1 MGPASSARRSSR
13 AREGAPAY
21 LALRF
26 GWIYGPG
33 RRRGW
38 RDVQARIERVIAG
51 ARRIEYPDLPDP
63 IDWTWVHD
71 AAEILLRAM
80 TCPLAPFVAANA
92 LGDRRRVADAFAHLQ
107 RRFPDL
113 AV

>member
-1 MGPASSARRSSR
+1 VGPASSARRSSR

-38 RDVQARIERVIAG
+38 RDVQERIERVIAG

-63 IDWTWVHD
+63 IRIYVDFDGKIYWNPNGYEWTGIFKNEVTV
-71 AAEILLRAM
+71 E
-80 TCPLAPFVAANA
+80 
-92 LGDRRRVADAFAHLQ
+92 
-107 RRFPDL
+107 
-113 AV
+113 